1 MYFHFFL
8 PNKSSLIQPNEILIN
23 KSKMYVSAHE
33 KSVVGGLG
41 DLELSDNGG
50 KSPAVIYTPWGLF
63 ISSLLSVF
71 HALIYILETCF

>member
-1 MYFHFFL
+1 M
-8 PNKSSLIQPNEILIN
+8 
-23 KSKMYVSAHE
+23 SAHE

-63 ISSLLSVF
+63 ISSFLSVF
-71 HALIYILETCF
+71 HVLIYILETCF